1 MSTPPSIRALRRAL
15 LRVDVGLLV
24 GAFGL
29 SLLGAILVWSSTRA
43 DSGTHFL
50 IRHLFNAGVGIG
62 LAVAVSFL
70 HYQTLRNV
78 APVLYAAAIGGLIV
92 VLSPVG
98 TTVNGSHSWIQL
110 PGGFSLQPA
119 EFAKVALC
127 LGLAIVLGEALD
139 RHRRPSD
146 LRVLFAWV
154 LIGIPIALV
163 MLQPDLGS
171 ALVLLALG
179 LGTIALGGARLR
191 WIVGAVAAGVIAV
204 VAAMTTPVLSGYQR
218 DRIAVFLNPS
228 LDPAGIGYQVRQV
241 RLAITAGGWQ
251 GQGLFAGAQTQG
263 GRIPYQET
271 DFVFSAAAE
280 EFGFLGGALL
290 LLVLAFVVFRI
301 LLVGARA
308 PDAFGR
314 LLAVGVAVWLTVQA
328 FENVGM
334 NLGILPVTGLPL
346 PFISYG
352 GSSMFACWLAI
363 GLVNNTHMATRGAN
377 RRV

>member
-139 RHRRPSD
+139 RHRRPSA

-154 LIGIPIALV
+154 
-163 MLQPDLGS
+163 
-171 ALVLLALG
+171 
-179 LGTIALGGARLR
+179 